1 MKRNMTMSQTAET
14 VNGVLSSR
22 LETTTPAGCSRSQS
36 EITCLS
42 VAAVM
47 AYAAFLGAEATV
59 DVAVG
64 SAAVAATA
72 LAV

>member
-1 MKRNMTMSQTAET
+1 MTMSQTAET
-14 VNGVLSSR
+14 VNGLLSSR
-22 LETTTPAGCSRSQS
+22 LKTTTPAEGFRSQS
-36 EITCLS
+36 EVTCLS

-64 SAAVAATA
+64 VAASAATA